1 MFSITESINS
11 SNKKKKRLLK
21 ILLLSA
27 TSGMLTLVSICGCL
41 MKMKITRKG
50 LKVKKE
56 NLELPLFDLT
66 IIAAATNNFSR

>member
-21 ILLLSA
+21 IFLLSA

-41 MKMKITRKG
+41 MKMKTRKG